1 MIKPGRALR
10 LARLTK
16 CDERPLLIVPLD
28 HTVTDGPFTDARGY
42 NELLGTLAGNGA
54 DAIVVHKGRLGLL
67 PESVYARL
75 SVIVH
80 ISASTKYA
88 ADPTFKY
95 QVGDVEDC
103 LRRGADAVSVH
114 VNVGSLTEDRQ
125 LGMMG
130 EVADA
135 CDRVGLPLM
144 AMLYPRGPGIKDHPP
159 LETLLH
165 AASLA
170 VDLGADIV
178 KLPLGGHVSEMKR
191 VIDSCPI
198 PVVAAGGNQVSD
210 TEFGAFVA
218 DVMKS
223 GARGL
228 AAGRNIFKAADPAAK
243 VREVRSILHA
253 HYSGGPQ
260 QSTVPIAA
268 WTSDDRDQQVDSG
281 GTPGLQ
287 PGQQEKVS

>member
-10 LARLTK
+10 FARLTK
-16 CDERPLLIVPLD
+16 CEEKPLLLVPLD
-28 HTVTDGPFTDARGY
+28 HTVTDGPFSDARGY
-42 NELLGTLAGNGA
+42 DNLLGTLAENGV

-67 PESVYARL
+67 PVSVYARL

-103 LRRGADAVSVH
+103 LRRGADAISVH
-114 VNVGSLTEDRQ
+114 VNVGSLTEDQQ
-125 LGMMG
+125 LRLMG

-135 CDRVGLPLM
+135 CDRVGLPLL
-144 AMLYPRGPGIKDHPP
+144 AMLYPRGPGIKDYAP

-178 KLPLGGHVSEMKR
+178 KLPMSGPINAMKQ
-191 VIDSCPI
+191 VINSCPI

-210 TEFGAFVA
+210 DEFAGFVA

-243 VREVRSILHA
+243 VRQIRNILHA
-253 HYSGGPQ
+253 HYLGAT
-260 QSTVPIAA
+260 QSAAPIAA
-268 WTSDDRDQQVDSG
+268 WTTHNGDQQMDG
-281 GTPGLQ
+281 GEIIAGLH